1 MPNEIIK
8 QTNPTFPM
16 IAMRGI
22 VLFPKMVLHF
32 DIGREKSIAALEY
45 ATEHER
51 KVFLAAQKDVQDE
64 EPTAENIYSVGV
76 VGEVKQVVKIPGAGL
91 RVMVEGLYRARI
103 VNVEDNDTYL
113 MAEVDKAPL
122 KRLLKSE
129 REVADAMMRT
139 VKELFKQYSELSP
152 RMPKEIMLGVMLS
165 ENPATLSEFI
175 AGNAALEIED
185 KQKILEESSV
195 LGRLQLIAAILE
207 KENEILAIERDFYKK
222 VKEKM
227 DTNQKEYYLRE
238 QMKVISEEL
247 GETDDFDS
255 EIDEY
260 LNKIAKLELPIE
272 AAEKLTKECN
282 KLQKMS
288 PMSQEAAVIRNYLDE
303 CLSLPWNKENE
314 IKSDLKQAQ
323 KILDRDHCGLE
334 KIKERIIESIAV
346 KKLAPDMKGQILCL
360 VGPPGVGK
368 TSVAKSI
375 AEATGR
381 DYVRISL
388 GGVRDEADI
397 RGHRKTYVGAM
408 PGRIMD
414 AMKRA
419 KSKNPLMLLDE
430 IDKLGTDYKGDP
442 SSALLEVLDP
452 EQNFSFRDHYIELPF
467 DLSKVLFIAT
477 ANDADTI
484 PAPLYDRMEI
494 INLGSY
500 TRNEKVAIAKEHLVP
515 KERKRHGLTGN
526 NIRISDEALIEV
538 IDYYTREAGV
548 RKLEQ
553 LIAKIM
559 RKAAV
564 KIVSGQKGRITV
576 MSSNV
581 EEFLGPRMVKPDSIF
596 AEDKVGITNG
606 LAWTSVGGE
615 MLQIEVAVLPG
626 TGKLELT
633 GHLGDVMK
641 ESAQTA
647 VSLLRSRAKLYGL
660 EEDFY
665 KTKDIHIHVPEGAVP
680 KDGPSAGITIC
691 TALLSA
697 LSDIPVKRDVAMTGE
712 ITLTGR
718 VLPIGGLKE
727 KTMAAYRFGVK
738 KVIIPEDNKS
748 DLAEI
753 DKEVRENLEFVTA
766 SSIETVLENALL
778 YVPQKK
784 ASSKNEQICPP
795 CKEAR
800 ETSCQVSC

>member
-1 MPNEIIK
+1 MPNEVTK
-8 QTNPTFPM
+8 QENPVFPM

-32 DIGREKSIAALEY
+32 DIGREKSIAALDY
-45 ATEHER
+45 ATDHDR
-51 KVFLAAQKDVQDE
+51 KLFLTAQKDIQE
-64 EPTAENIYSVGV
+64 EDPSADDIYNVGV
-76 VGEVKQVVKIPGAGL
+76 VAEIKQVIKIPGAGL
-91 RVMVEGLYRARI
+91 RVMVEGLYRAKMVDLI
-103 VNVEDNDTYL
+103 DHDPCFA
-113 MAEVDKAPL
+113 AEVKKFPT
-122 KRLLKSE
+122 KRLSKSDK
-129 REVADAMMRT
+129 EVADAMMRT
-139 VKELFKQYSELSP
+139 VKDLFKKYSDLSP
-152 RMPKEIMLGVMLS
+152 KMPKEIMLGVMLS
-165 ENPATLSEFI
+165 ENPAVISEFI
-175 AGNAALEIED
+175 AGNSALEVAD

-195 LGRLQLIAAILE
+195 LGRLQLIAGILE
-207 KENEILAIERDFYKK
+207 KENEILTIERDFYNK
-222 VKEKM
+222 VKDRM
-227 DTNQKEYYLRE
+227 DNNQKEYYLRE

-247 GETDDFDS
+247 GESEDFDA
-255 EIDEY
+255 EANEY
-260 LNKIAKLELPIE
+260 LDKIAKLNLSIE

-282 KLQKMS
+282 KLLKMP
-288 PMSQEAAVIRNYLDE
+288 PMSQEAAVVRNYLDE
-303 CLSLPWNKENE
+303 CLALPWNKENE
-314 IKSDLKQAQ
+314 IKSDLKAAR
-323 KILDRDHCGLE
+323 KILDRDHCGLD

-346 KKLAPDMKGQILCL
+346 KKLAPDMRGQILCF

-381 DYVRISL
+381 EYVRISL

-397 RGHRKTYVGAM
+397 RGHRKTYVGSM
-408 PGRIMD
+408 PGRIME

-430 IDKLGTDYKGDP
+430 IDKLGADYKGDP

-477 ANDADTI
+477 ANDPDTI
-484 PAPLYDRMEI
+484 PGPLYDRMEI
-494 INLGSY
+494 INLDSY
-500 TRNEKVAIAKEHLVP
+500 TRNEKVDIAKEHLVP
-515 KERKRHGLTGN
+515 KQRKKHGLTGN
-526 NIRISDEALIEV
+526 NVRITDEALIEV

-553 LIAKIM
+553 LIAKLM

-564 KIVSGQKGRITV
+564 KIVSGEKGRITV
-576 MSSNV
+576 GEENI
-581 EEFLGPRMVKPDSIF
+581 EEFLGPRKVKPDSIF
-596 AEDKVGITNG
+596 PDDKVGVANG

-633 GHLGDVMK
+633 GNLGDVMK

-647 VSLLRSRAKLYGL
+647 VSLIRSRAEMYGA
-660 EEDFY
+660 ESDFY

-680 KDGPSAGITIC
+680 KDGPSAGITIT
-691 TALLSA
+691 TAILSA
-697 LSDIPVKRDVAMTGE
+697 LTGIPVKRDIAMTGE

-738 KVIIPEDNKS
+738 KVIVPMDNKS
-748 DLAEI
+748 DLNEI
-753 DKEVRENLEFVTA
+753 DREVKENLEFVIA
-766 SSIETVLENALL
+766 DSIETVLENALL
-778 YVPQKK
+778 YATDKK
-784 ASSKNEQICPP
+784 ASEGRENVPVPENEN
-795 CKEAR
+795 KEA
-800 ETSCQVSC
+800 SYKVSC

>member
-1 MPNEIIK
+1 MPNEASV

-45 ATEHER
+45 ATEHDR
-51 KVFLAAQKDVQDE
+51 KVFLSAQKDVQDE
-64 EPTAENIYSVGV
+64 DPSAENIYSVGV
-76 VGEVKQVVKIPGAGL
+76 VGEVKQVIKIPGAGL
-91 RVMVEGLYRARI
+91 RVMVEGLYRAKI
-103 VNVEDNDTYL
+103 INLENDDNCL
-113 MAEVDKAPL
+113 FAEVKKVPL
-122 KRLLKSE
+122 KRILKADKEIS
-129 REVADAMMRT
+129 DAMMRA
-139 VKELFKQYSELSP
+139 VKDLFNRYSELSP
-152 RMPKEIMLGVMLS
+152 RMPKEIMMGVML
-165 ENPATLSEFI
+165 EDNPATLSEFI

-195 LGRLQLIAAILE
+195 LARLQLIAGILE

-222 VKEKM
+222 VKDKM

-247 GETDDFDS
+247 GETDDFDN
-255 EIDEY
+255 EVNEY
-260 LNKIAKLELPIE
+260 LNKIAKLNLSIE

-430 IDKLGTDYKGDP
+430 IDKLGADYKGDP

-500 TRNEKVAIAKEHLVP
+500 TRNEKVAIAREHLVP

-526 NIRISDEALIEV
+526 NIRISDEALVEV

-564 KIVSGQKGRITV
+564 KIVSGEKSRITV
-576 MSSNV
+576 MSSNI

-596 AEDKVGITNG
+596 SEDKVGVTNG

-647 VSLLRSRAKLYGL
+647 VSLLRSRSEMYGL

-697 LSDIPVKRDVAMTGE
+697 LSNVPVKRDVAMTGE

-748 DLAEI
+748 DLSEI

-778 YVPQKK
+778 RLPKK
-784 ASSKNEQICPP
+784 KTSPKAEPICSP
-795 CKEAR
+795 CSEVG
-800 ETSCQVSC
+800 ETACQVTC

>member
-1 MPNEIIK
+1 MPNEAVK
-8 QTNPTFPM
+8 QVNPTFPM

-45 ATEHER
+45 ATEHDR

-64 EPTAENIYSVGV
+64 DPTVDNIYSVGV
-76 VGEVKQVVKIPGAGL
+76 VGEVKQVIKIPGAGL
-91 RVMVEGLYRARI
+91 RVMVEGLYRAKV
-103 VNVEDNDTYL
+103 VNLIDDDSCL
-113 MAEVDKAPL
+113 IAEVKKTPL
-122 KRLLKSE
+122 KRLLKAD
-129 REVADAMMRT
+129 REVADAMMRA
-139 VKELFKQYSELSP
+139 VKDLFKRYSELSP
-152 RMPKEIMLGVMLS
+152 RMPKEIMLGVVLQ
-165 ENPATLSEFI
+165 ENPAALSEFI
-175 AGNAALEIED
+175 AGNAAFEIGD

-195 LGRLQLIAAILE
+195 LGRLQLLAGILE
-207 KENEILAIERDFYKK
+207 RENEILAIERDFYQK
-222 VKEKM
+222 VKDKM

-247 GETDDFDS
+247 GETDDFDD
-255 EIDEY
+255 EVNEY
-260 LNKIAKLELPIE
+260 LNKIAKLNLPIDT
-272 AAEKLTKECN
+272 AEKLTKECN

-303 CLSLPWNKENE
+303 CMALPWNRQNE
-314 IKSDLKQAQ
+314 IKSDLQQAR

-334 KIKERIIESIAV
+334 KIKDRIIESIAV

-408 PGRIMD
+408 PGRIME

-452 EQNFSFRDHYIELPF
+452 EQNFSFRDHYIEVPF

-477 ANDADTI
+477 ANNADTI

-494 INLGSY
+494 INLSSY
-500 TRNEKVAIAKEHLVP
+500 TRNEKLSIAKEHLVP

-526 NIRISDEALIEV
+526 NIRISDEALFEV

-564 KIVSGQKGRITV
+564 RIVSGKKGRITV

-596 AEDKVGITNG
+596 SEDKVGIANG

-641 ESAQTA
+641 ESAHTA
-647 VSLLRSRAKLYGL
+647 VSLLRSRALMYGL
-660 EEDFY
+660 DEDFY

-680 KDGPSAGITIC
+680 KDGPSAGITLC

-697 LSDIPVKRDVAMTGE
+697 LSNVAVRRDVAMTGE

-738 KVIIPEDNKS
+738 KVIIPEDNKG
-748 DLAEI
+748 DLSEI
-753 DKEVRENLEFVTA
+753 DKEVREKLEFITA

-778 YVPQKK
+778 CIPKK
-784 ASSKNEQICPP
+784 KISEDKQTICPH
-795 CKEAR
+795 CAETREAA
-800 ETSCQVSC
+800 CQVSC